1 MKTVLSSLLAL
12 IAGMLITD
20 WHAAAA
26 EAPPPRTRAEVE
38 AVLARAPRP
47 DTNSSLRPLHV
58 LLVAGPKDHG
68 PGEHDY
74 PAWQRQWTALLAK
87 APGVRV
93 STAFPWPKPEQWE
106 GVDLAVFYLKTR
118 WDAQQL
124 AAIQRHQARG
134 GGVVTI
140 HWAIG
145 CDQDW
150 ENHARHFGLSYK
162 AASYRHGATELRL
175 LKSAHPVLLGL
186 PGAMRFVD
194 EPYWPFIGDRS
205 KITVLATSDEKINQG
220 DDRSRNPGD
229 GTVETVPVFW
239 SYEPPGTDAR
249 VFVSIFGH
257 YSWTFD
263 DPFFRLMLLRGMCW
277 AAKEIPYR
285 LDHLTL
291 EGVKLA
297 GIPAPSAG
305 ATNRIITPPVVESV
319 EDTVYANRP
328 TGTNRASP

>member
-1 MKTVLSSLLAL
+1 
-12 IAGMLITD
+12 
-20 WHAAAA
+20 
-26 EAPPPRTRAEVE
+26 VE
-38 AVLARAPRP
+38 AILAKAPRP
-47 DTNSSLRPLHV
+47 DTNNPLRQLNV

-74 PAWQRQWTALLAK
+74 PAWQKQWSGLLAK

-124 AAIQRHQARG
+124 AEIQRHQARG

-145 CDQDW
+145 CDQEWD
-150 ENHARHFGLSYK
+150 NHARHFGLSYK

-175 LKSAHPVLLGL
+175 PKPDHPVLLGL
-186 PGAMRFVD
+186 PNPMHFVD
-194 EPYWPFIGDRS
+194 EPYWPFIGDKS
-205 KITVLATSDEKINQG
+205 KVTVLATSDEKINQG
-220 DDRSRNPGD
+220 DDRRRNPGD
-229 GTVETVPVFW
+229 DTVETVPVFW
-239 SYEPPGTDAR
+239 TYEPPGTDAR

-257 YSWTFD
+257 YLWTFD

-277 AAKEIPYR
+277 AARNNPYR
-285 LDHLTL
+285 LDQLAL
-291 EGVKLA
+291 DGV
-297 GIPAPSAG
+297 
-305 ATNRIITPPVVESV
+305 
-319 EDTVYANRP
+319 
-328 TGTNRASP
+328 